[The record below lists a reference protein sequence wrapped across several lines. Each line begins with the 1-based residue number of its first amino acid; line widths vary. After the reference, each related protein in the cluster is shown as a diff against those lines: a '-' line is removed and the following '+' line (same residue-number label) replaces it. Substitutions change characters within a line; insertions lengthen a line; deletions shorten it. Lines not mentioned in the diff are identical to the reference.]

1 VFVLPL
7 GFDFKTCNVLLALE
21 EQSPDI
27 AQGVHIG
34 RSEEDIG
41 AGDQG
46 LMFGYATD
54 ETDECMPLT
63 VVLAHGLNAKMAE
76 LRRSGVL
83 WWARPDS
90 KTQVVKLFYNI
101 TGFLPTVNAAA
112 EMCSVACVCVSNLW
126 KPWHRNFII
135 GVLVHVQ
142 NTRVTL
148 VYRDVTDS
156 KSEFDRIQH
165 FWNPLDT

>member
-1 VFVLPL
+1 MLTA
-7 GFDFKTCNVLLALE
+7 GFDYKTCNVLLALE

-63 VVLAHGLNAKMAE
+63 VVLAHGLNAKIAE

-83 WWARPDS
+83 WWARPDT
-90 KTQVVKLFYNI
+90 KTQVTVVLCILCCRSGNVLHMMIYHARFCSCTSKHASGICGVWSLLVFRTSELHWDIRQLYPPFH
-101 TGFLPTVNAAA
+101 FLYVP
-112 EMCSVACVCVSNLW
+112 
-126 KPWHRNFII
+126 RFIPSS
-135 GVLVHVQ
+135 
-142 NTRVTL
+142 T
-148 VYRDVTDS
+148 
-156 KSEFDRIQH
+156 
-165 FWNPLDT
+165 